1 MTRPIKGEL
10 DRLLIPEN
18 AIRTLIVQES
28 LRLIRV
34 KLGSTISVSID
45 LRVLEYS
52 TDFRLM
58 LEL

>member
-34 KLGSTISVSID
+34 
-45 LRVLEYS
+45 
-52 TDFRLM
+52 
-58 LEL
+58 